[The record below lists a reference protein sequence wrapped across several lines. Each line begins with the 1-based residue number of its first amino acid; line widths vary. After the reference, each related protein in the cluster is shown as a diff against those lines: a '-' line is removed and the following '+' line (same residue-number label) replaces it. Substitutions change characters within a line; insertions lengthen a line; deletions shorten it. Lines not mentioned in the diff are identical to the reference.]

1 MGRGQRTDGVRKASD
16 STIEID
22 FRYRGL
28 RCRERLS
35 LPPTARNMSYA
46 ANLRGQV
53 LIEIAKGLFD
63 YAKTF
68 PNSTRAAR
76 FSTKPSEVRTMR
88 EALLAWYTE
97 KEQELEHSS
106 LLTYKRVIHNVLIPA
121 LGDRPLIEFNRPMV
135 KDLLATLKV
144 GLSGKRLGNILCPL
158 RGVADEAVRDEV
170 LKTSP
175 MEGFKV
181 KRRRKAIEDH
191 DDVDPFA
198 PAEVRAILAGCTDP
212 QFANYCRFAFASGLR
227 TGELIGL
234 RWTDVDLVAGTVAVR
249 RSFVMG
255 KMKSTKTTAGY
266 RVVSLIPT
274 AVAALRAQQEH
285 TRLAGG
291 AVFHNPRTGEAWDG
305 DRQIREHYWRLAL
318 KRAGVRYR
326 YPYQMRHTY
335 ASQALSAGE
344 NVMWVAAQLGHKDWA
359 VTARR
364 YARWIP
370 SAVPDAGG
378 KLAAVWAA
386 AEGA

>member
-1 MGRGQRTDGVRKASD
+1 MAHV
-16 STIEID
+16 
-22 FRYRGL
+22 
-28 RCRERLS
+28 
-35 LPPTARNMSYA
+35 

-53 LIEIAKGLFD
+53 LNEIARGTFD

-68 PNSTRAAR
+68 PDSARAAR
-76 FSTKPSEVRTMR
+76 FNPQQPGNVRTMR
-88 EALLAWYTE
+88 EALLAWYAE

-106 LLTYKRVIHNVLIPA
+106 LLTYKRVVHNVLIPA
-121 LGDRPLIEFNRPMV
+121 LGARPLLEFNRAMV
-135 KDLLATLKV
+135 KDLLATLDP

-158 RGVADEAVRDEV
+158 RGVADEAVRDEI
-170 LKTSP
+170 LKANP

-191 DDVDPFA
+191 DDIDPFA
-198 PAEVRAILAGCTDP
+198 PAEVHAILAGCEEQ
-212 QFANYCRFAFASGLR
+212 QFSNFCRFAFASGLR

-234 RWTDVDLVAGTVAVR
+234 RWTDVDMLAGTVAVR

-318 KRAGVRYR
+318 KRAGIRYR

-370 SAVPDAGG
+370 SAVPDAGN

-386 AEGA
+386 VT